1 MRVLSAIA
9 ASFGFLYEAFNLGPS
24 LISKVLQSGGTGV
37 WLTGNIV
44 SLAGSDNCP
53 KVVPRICNLLF
64 LLFFYFR
71 PRGPFKQL
79 ILLIINNYPPT
90 KLQLEFLEYTAC

>member
-53 KVVPRICNLLF
+53 
-64 LLFFYFR
+64 
-71 PRGPFKQL
+71 
-79 ILLIINNYPPT
+79 
-90 KLQLEFLEYTAC
+90 

>member
-53 KVVPRICNLLF
+53 KVVPGICNLLF

-71 PRGPFKQL
+71 PRGPHNIEPIESDEL
-79 ILLIINNYPPT
+79 D
-90 KLQLEFLEYTAC
+90 EEYVSLFVPSY

>member
-37 WLTGNIV
+37 WLTGI
-44 SLAGSDNCP
+44 
-53 KVVPRICNLLF
+53 LF
-64 LLFFYFR
+64 LLQAQIIVPKLSQGFVTYCFYCFFIY
-71 PRGPFKQL
+71 GPGDRKL
-79 ILLIINNYPPT
+79 ANKNNTYPFNRVTVTT
-90 KLQLEFLEYTAC
+90 KLNLK

>member
-37 WLTGNIV
+37 WLTGNIF

-53 KVVPRICNLLF
+53 KVVPGICN

-71 PRGPFKQL
+71 PRGPHNIEPIESDEL
-79 ILLIINNYPPT
+79 D
-90 KLQLEFLEYTAC
+90 EEYVSLFVPSY

>member
-37 WLTGNIV
+37 WLTGNIF
-44 SLAGSDNCP
+44 SLAGSDNCA
-53 KVVPRICNLLF
+53 KVVPGICNLLF
-64 LLFFYFR
+64 FFFFIS
-71 PRGPFKQL
+71 GPGDHI
-79 ILLIINNYPPT
+79 ILNRSNLTNSMKSMFHSSCQVT
-90 KLQLEFLEYTAC
+90 EY

>member
-37 WLTGNIV
+37 WLTGI
-44 SLAGSDNCP
+44 
-53 KVVPRICNLLF
+53 LF
-64 LLFFYFR
+64 LLQAQIIVPMLSQGFVTYCFYYFFIS
-71 PRGPFKQL
+71 GPGDHK
-79 ILLIINNYPPT
+79 LLNKNNIPT
-90 KLQLEFLEYTAC
+90 V

>member
-53 KVVPRICNLLF
+53 KVVPGICNLLF
-64 LLFFYFR
+64 YYFFIS
-71 PRGPFKQL
+71 GPGDHK
-79 ILLIINNYPPT
+79 ILNKNNIST
-90 KLQLEFLEYTAC
+90 VGIVTVSEKMNLK

>member
-24 LISKVLQSGGTGV
+24 LISKVLQFGGTGV
-37 WLTGNIV
+37 WLAGNIV
-44 SLAGSDNCP
+44 PLAGSDNCP

-64 LLFFYFR
+64 LSFFNFR
-71 PRGPFKQL
+71 PRGP
-79 ILLIINNYPPT
+79 NNWESWGCLKERY
-90 KLQLEFLEYTAC
+90 LAEEFVVTH

>member
-71 PRGPFKQL
+71 PRGPHN
-79 ILLIINNYPPT
+79 IESI
-90 KLQLEFLEYTAC
+90 ESDEVDEE

>member
-9 ASFGFLYEAFNLGPS
+9 AAFWFLYEAFNLGPS

-64 LLFFYFR
+64 LLFFIS
-71 PRGPFKQL
+71 GPGDQKLLDKNNTF
-79 ILLIINNYPPT
+79 ILGIVT
-90 KLQLEFLEYTAC
+90 VTVKLDLK

>member
-37 WLTGNIV
+37 WLTGI
-44 SLAGSDNCP
+44 
-53 KVVPRICNLLF
+53 LF
-64 LLFFYFR
+64 LFQAQIIVPKLSQGFVTYCFDYFFIS
-71 PRGPFKQL
+71 GPGGHL
-79 ILLIINNYPPT
+79 SN
-90 KLQLEFLEYTAC
+90 

>member
-1 MRVLSAIA
+1 MLSAIV

-24 LISKVLQSGGTGV
+24 LISKVLQSGGAGV

-71 PRGPFKQL
+71 PWGPHKIEPIESDELDEEYFSFFV
-79 ILLIINNYPPT
+79 PT
-90 KLQLEFLEYTAC
+90 H

>member
-37 WLTGNIV
+37 WLTGI
-44 SLAGSDNCP
+44 
-53 KVVPRICNLLF
+53 LF
-64 LLFFYFR
+64 LLQAQIIVPKLSQGFVTYCFYDFFIS
-71 PRGPFKQL
+71 GPGDQKLLDKNNTF
-79 ILLIINNYPPT
+79 ILDIVMVT
-90 KLQLEFLEYTAC
+90 VKLDLK